1 MDGSHEIA
9 RTVRTRSHGQFGR
22 PRCSNVTHTHETE
35 IYPEKISDCQRPLD
49 NTVSNDNIVS
59 GNAEEDACSIKH
71 CKTAADTGGGSY
83 GHIGDSSFSA
93 RCSLASSVTAE
104 SWEINTGS
112 EENYVQVTDRD
123 VREIL

>member
-1 MDGSHEIA
+1 MDGRHEIA
-9 RTVRTRSHGQFGR
+9 RTVRT
-22 PRCSNVTHTHETE
+22 VTLSKHTHETE

-112 EENYVQVTDRD
+112 EENYVQVTDRMC
-123 VREIL
+123 EKFCE